1 MLDSTVWQ
9 EALPTKICWIT
20 LLAMSDRNGEIQ
32 ASIPGL
38 AVRAGITLSDCEAAL
53 KSFMSPDKYSRTTDD
68 QGRRIEVIE
77 GGWALLNHEKYRA
90 MSSKDDSKSSNS
102 MRQARHRDKK
112 RRNQPVTD
120 SNAPVTDSNAPVT
133 DSNAPVTHEWDIAES
148 DAESESIK
156 RKEPLTPKGEFAFDE
171 EIEQTK
177 TETIYPTGTKPLR
190 SSAKNIRVIKNTP
203 LLERVGKWFDRKPG
217 TLATVKEAQM
227 LEAIN
232 PSEAQIEG
240 LERFYTAESTL
251 ENPVYGRKN
260 SLMTLLNNWD
270 EALDRA
276 RGFDRANP

>member
-112 RRNQPVTD
+112 RRNQ
-120 SNAPVTDSNAPVT
+120 PVTDSNAPVT

>member
-1 MLDSTVWQ
+1 MCK
-9 EALPTKICWIT
+9 EK
-20 LLAMSDRNGEIQ
+20 E
-32 ASIPGL
+32 
-38 AVRAGITLSDCEAAL
+38 
-53 KSFMSPDKYSRTTDD
+53 KDK
-68 QGRRIEVIE
+68 
-77 GGWALLNHEKYRA
+77 EK
-90 MSSKDDSKSSNS
+90 
-102 MRQARHRDKK
+102 H
-112 RRNQPVTD
+112 
-120 SNAPVTDSNAPVT
+120 
-133 DSNAPVTHEWDIAES
+133 
-148 DAESESIK
+148 
-156 RKEPLTPKGEFAFDE
+156 PLTPKGEFAFDE

-177 TETIYPTGTKPLR
+177 TETIYPAGTKPLR

-276 RGFDRANP
+276 RGFDRSNP